1 MPDQNT
7 TDSDK
12 LQKLGERIRRRLDAQ
27 RPAREVRAGRFR
39 DYVREEWQREQQQ
52 AKQTAKPIQPPAK
65 VQKRKPPT
73 R

>member
-1 MPDQNT
+1 MPDQT
-7 TDSDK
+7 SIDAGK

-27 RPAREVRAGRFR
+27 RPAKEVRAGRFR
-39 DYVREEWQREQQQ
+39 DYIRDEWQREQQ

-65 VQKRKPPT
+65 AQKRKPPT